1 MPGRHEQAL
10 GARRALVGGRA
21 LAAAGAAEAAG
32 WTAARPGPR
41 GVGRD
46 HLRAEDRDPLGVPA
60 ARAGLR
66 QRRDLLASAARLAA
80 ERGLA
85 VRAADPPAAA
95 GRRRG
100 DRLVAGEPGRG
111 ERPGKKGG
119 PKTGPNPTDRGKPG
133 SKRHLVVDRG
143 GIPLAATLSAA
154 NAHESTLFE
163 PLIEAIP
170 PLRRPP
176 GRPGRPRVRPAKLHA
191 DKAYDIP
198 RCRAYLRKR
207 GIGCRIARK
216 GIESSERLG
225 RYRWVVERTLAW
237 LARFRRLA
245 VRYERLGDVH
255 LACLDLACALICFR
269 TASRA

>member
-1 MPGRHEQAL
+1 MPLAVWLTAANVHDSEVFEEVIDAVEPIKRS
-10 GARRALVGGRA
+10 GGR
-21 LAAAGAAEAAG
+21 
-32 WTAARPGPR
+32 
-41 GVGRD
+41 
-46 HLRAEDRDPLGVPA
+46 
-60 ARAGLR
+60 
-66 QRRDLLASAARLAA
+66 
-80 ERGLA
+80 
-85 VRAADPPAAA
+85 
-95 GRRRG
+95 
-100 DRLVAGEPGRG
+100 
-111 ERPGKKGG
+111 
-119 PKTGPNPTDRGKPG
+119 
-133 SKRHLVVDRG
+133 
-143 GIPLAATLSAA
+143 
-154 NAHESTLFE
+154 
-163 PLIEAIP
+163 
-170 PLRRPP
+170 
-176 GRPGRPRVRPAKLHA
+176 GRPRSRPAKLHA